1 MARFR
6 DIVESTLFKY
16 KVLTP
21 IKECTGYKLE
31 NIIHFSRNGDVE
43 PSGSYLTKGY
53 EIHDIMLNR
62 NAFEHNSDYGHFL
75 TEGVQD
81 SEFQWGL
88 NDYAGGMIVFST
100 NVNSVLND
108 KNWLVKKL
116 KSIYYTTMNN
126 LMKNKKLADVYKK
139 WNTKYGDKEY
149 LGGYT
154 FGHGFKGRYQGENG
168 EIFDES
174 SITLEFAGMSSEF
187 LLLFATE
194 VCKEFKQETALVK
207 DYNALKIYYANG
219 KDIDGVNPD
228 EVYSN
233 ATVELNKTKDLNK
246 KVVRKG

>member
-1 MARFR
+1 MKFR
-6 DIVESTLFKY
+6 DIVKDTLFNYTTLK
-16 KVLTP
+16 L
-21 IKECTGYKLE
+21 IEESSDYKLGIVE
-31 NIIHFSRNGDVE
+31 HFSRNGDIE

-53 EIHDIMLNR
+53 EIHDIVLNR
-62 NAFEHNSDYGHFL
+62 NAFEHGKECEFFL
-75 TEGVQD
+75 VEGVQD

-126 LMKNKKLADVYKK
+126 LTKNKKLANIYKK
-139 WNTKYGDKEY
+139 WNTQYGDKEY

-174 SITLEFAGMSSEF
+174 SITLEFSGMSSEF

-207 DYNALKIYYANG
+207 DYNTSKIYYANR
-219 KDIDGVNPD
+219 KDIEGVNPD
-228 EVYSN
+228 EIYNN
-233 ATVELNKTKDLNK
+233 ATNELEKTKNLNK
-246 KVVRKG
+246 KVVR